1 MAIHQHDM
9 VFTHEMG
16 QFLGF
21 NTHTENA
28 WIDTTA
34 SEGENPLLQA
44 FSQTGIPIDVP
55 SGDFTLPSRPFVVPA
70 HQFHFSPFKLFH
82 NSSDTGE
89 STHVYSELYNS
100 DAFIKVDDNIKLH
113 GKIHPSKAGC
123 TLEKV
128 VAALMGFSDATH
140 LTQFGNA
147 KAWPIYLVLGNLSKY
162 FQAHLSSGAMH
173 HLAYVPS
180 LPDSFQDFTSSFHSK
195 WKAQKHVI
203 LAHCQKE
210 LMHAIWNFLLDDDF
224 MHAYHYGMV
233 IDCINGVK
241 QHVYLRF
248 FTYSTD
254 YPEKVLLATIQD
266 NSLCPC
272 LWCFIGK
279 EKLDLL
285 GQKCNDKI
293 CVQNFCK
300 YLPDGVIIAHRAIYS
315 LSCTIGGSVVNQI
328 LKPTSHVP
336 TLNAFVNQIGKDFNP
351 FKMLIVD
358 FLHEFELG
366 VWKSLFIHLICLL
379 YAEDHSGELV
389 SKLNQRY
396 HQIAMVGQGTIRKF
410 AENSAKMKK
419 LAAQDFEDLLQC
431 AIPAFYGLLPEPFNG
446 LLQTLLDKTST
457 YDTVELPCEAAACDR
472 AAQQRAQALH
482 GQTETNV
489 GATLAHPQSS
499 STHWPCKLNL
509 NMYKFHSLGDYVA
522 SIHLFGTTDLYSTQM
537 GELAH
542 HLIKNFYGLT
552 NKKDAM
558 SQVSWKYAHMCALQ
572 NMYAGVSS
580 NEWIAVAIA
589 SFNSHHFLSDSQNK
603 PFNIYTFGLNTPGSN
618 SMDLESNMDPVKK
631 NFIPKLQDHLLGY
644 LE

>member
-28 WIDTTA
+28 WIDAAA

-55 SGDFTLPSRPFVVPA
+55 SSDSTLPSRPFVVPGLLYCKITDLLA

-89 STHVYSELYNS
+89 STHVYSKLYNS
-100 DAFIKVDDNIKLH
+100 DAFIK
-113 GKIHPSKAGC
+113 IHPSKAGS
-123 TLEKV
+123 
-128 VAALMGFSDATH
+128 ALMGFSDATH

-147 KAWPIYLVLGNLSKY
+147 KAWPIYLVLGNLSN
-162 FQAHLSSGAMH
+162 
-173 HLAYVPS
+173 
-180 LPDSFQDFTSSFHSK
+180 SFHSK

-203 LAHCQKE
+203 LAHCQRE

-233 IDCINGVK
+233 IDCIN
-241 QHVYLRF
+241 
-248 FTYSTD
+248 D
-254 YPEKVLLATIQD
+254 YHEKVLLVTIQD

-285 GQKCNDKI
+285 GQKCDDKI

-300 YLPDGVIIAHRAIYS
+300 YLLDRVIIAHRAIYS
-315 LSCTIGGSVVNQI
+315 LSHTIGGSVVNQI

-389 SKLNQRY
+389 SKLNQR
-396 HQIAMVGQGTIRKF
+396 
-410 AENSAKMKK
+410 
-419 LAAQDFEDLLQC
+419 
-431 AIPAFYGLLPEPFNG
+431 
-446 LLQTLLDKTST
+446 
-457 YDTVELPCEAAACDR
+457 
-472 AAQQRAQALH
+472 
-482 GQTETNV
+482 
-489 GATLAHPQSS
+489 
-499 STHWPCKLNL
+499 
-509 NMYKFHSLGDYVA
+509 
-522 SIHLFGTTDLYSTQM
+522 
-537 GELAH
+537 
-542 HLIKNFYGLT
+542 
-552 NKKDAM
+552 
-558 SQVSWKYAHMCALQ
+558 
-572 NMYAGVSS
+572 
-580 NEWIAVAIA
+580 
-589 SFNSHHFLSDSQNK
+589 
-603 PFNIYTFGLNTPGSN
+603 
-618 SMDLESNMDPVKK
+618 
-631 NFIPKLQDHLLGY
+631 
-644 LE
+644 